1 MFFFFSSRRRHTR
14 YIGDWS
20 SDVCSSDLSYPEVD
34 RVFLP
39 EEPQAKHHRPRVGL
53 DVGDAP
59 ELATGLV
66 GYVCTC
72 GAIRLLDGREAEARE
87 AVIGQSQVLMIQR
100 VIHFPAELEVPRL
113 REVELLGQLGV
124 HVPEARIPEIR
135 KPRPFR
141 PEQISTRVGSTV
153 VAPEIIVVG
162 TERRLEGRRVDPIGN
177 PIRLAATAGEVR
189 IADQVAAACD
199 LVSRAGAVNVV

>member
-1 MFFFFSSRRRHTR
+1 
-14 YIGDWS
+14 
-20 SDVCSSDLSYPEVD
+20 
-34 RVFLP
+34 
-39 EEPQAKHHRPRVGL
+39 
-53 DVGDAP
+53 
-59 ELATGLV
+59 
-66 GYVCTC
+66 
-72 GAIRLLDGREAEARE
+72 
-87 AVIGQSQVLMIQR
+87 MIQR

-113 REVELLGQLGV
+113 REVDLLGQLGV

-141 PEQISTRVGSTV
+141 PEQISAWVGSTV
-153 VAPEIIVVG
+153 VAPEIIRVVG

-199 LVSRAGAVNVV
+199 LVPRAGDVNGEAAFGIEVPRRTHPPTKWFKAPA